1 MTATPIE
8 LRRLE
13 YRVTRSNTATK
24 QYAATSRGV
33 TKEIRTSPVS
43 ISELFRCPKRVG
55 NLVTHPAALRTCQGT
70 MQFEHLSMTV
80 SDDQLLLLGTELI
93 IDVGLHSISN
103 ACKVFHDEMM
113 IIIADIWLGQ
123 VLKHL
128 LYLISTWDDKAAQV
142 EKGLNV

>member
-13 YRVTRSNTATK
+13 YRVTRSNTVTK

-43 ISELFRCPKRVG
+43 ISELFSCSRRVSH
-55 NLVTHPAALRTCQGT
+55 LVTHPAVPRTCQGT
-70 MQFEHLSMTV
+70 MQFEHISMTV

-93 IDVGLHSISN
+93 INVGLHSTSN
-103 ACKVFHDEMM
+103 ACKVFHDEVM
-113 IIIADIWLGQ
+113 IIIADIWLEQ
-123 VLKHL
+123 MLKHL
-128 LYLISTWDDKAAQV
+128 LYFISTWDDKAQV
-142 EKGLNV
+142 EKGLNVG